1 MVLSSCCTSNQI
13 PLSSYRLVSQP
24 NCHVCISSAPCRWNL
39 PALTSPTYS
48 KTEIVKIKLLRL
60 TITGRMFDR
69 FKNILFLSYHRLSR
83 LSPKKCKATTTLRVN
98 YVRLFINNNIHQ
110 FIVNHYRFFDTQQF
124 FYSFRKLF
132 CIFQFI
138 KHCLLHFKYLVAK
151 YNINGDARNRTEKL
165 EKHRRENH
173 FTPVTAM

>member
-60 TITGRMFDR
+60 TISGRMFDR

-83 LSPKKCKATTTLRVN
+83 LSPKNAS
-98 YVRLFINNNIHQ
+98 RLLPCVLIRNQ
-110 FIVNHYRFFDTQQF
+110 FSDLFFCSHY
-124 FYSFRKLF
+124 
-132 CIFQFI
+132 
-138 KHCLLHFKYLVAK
+138 
-151 YNINGDARNRTEKL
+151 GDARNRTEGNIG
-165 EKHRRENH
+165 EKPLTCHRQNEAETSEKYNK
-173 FTPVTAM
+173 V

>member
-39 PALTSPTYS
+39 SALTSPTYS

-60 TITGRMFDR
+60 TIAGRMFDR

-83 LSPKKCKATTTLRVN
+83 LSPKNARRLLPCVLISNQFESFPFFIFCSLFCDIKTSYSIATGN
-98 YVRLFINNNIHQ
+98 PS
-110 FIVNHYRFFDTQQF
+110 QQF
-124 FYSFRKLF
+124 FRSFSRRLPKVP
-132 CIFQFI
+132 
-138 KHCLLHFKYLVAK
+138 LL
-151 YNINGDARNRTEKL
+151 
-165 EKHRRENH
+165 
-173 FTPVTAM
+173 